1 MIYVHHSLSLAPMLE
16 HKALFIKV
24 FASAGAG
31 SYGMEMEFDLAR
43 AQKDIPGDL
52 RKSFQE
58 LQNPK
63 PLRGWATR
71 PFALG
76 NLLLF
81 YSSSRFVC
89 S

>member
-43 AQKDIPGDL
+43 AQKEP
-52 RKSFQE
+52 RCAE
-58 LQNPK
+58 
-63 PLRGWATR
+63 
-71 PFALG
+71 
-76 NLLLF
+76 
-81 YSSSRFVC
+81 VM
-89 S
+89 

>member
-1 MIYVHHSLSLAPMLE
+1 MLE
-16 HKALFIKV
+16 HKALFIEV

-71 PFALG
+71 RFALG
-76 NLLLF
+76 PVAVLLVLKIF
-81 YSSSRFVC
+81 C